1 MTGGPAMSSHTKDI
15 ERGLTDDEVSARV
28 ERGDF
33 NEAPVANSRSFA
45 DIVQEHLHLV

>member
-28 ERGDF
+28 DRGDF
-33 NEAPVANSRSFA
+33 NEAPVANSRSFG
-45 DIVQEHLHLV
+45 DLVRK

>member
-33 NEAPVANSRSFA
+33 NEAPVANSRS
-45 DIVQEHLHLV
+45 DPCG